1 MRTLKIERIERIELT
16 QDRYEIPADFDP
28 RDLLADAWGIWYTE
42 NEPVEVALKFH
53 RNVAGRLKETRWHRS
68 EEETELEDGAIVWK
82 AKVAEPLEMI
92 PWIRSWGA
100 DCEVLEPKKLKM
112 SVIRDVKRMARI
124 YELESYVETNNDDY
138 DDKRFTSLFKD

>member
-1 MRTLKIERIERIELT
+1 
-16 QDRYEIPADFDP
+16 
-28 RDLLADAWGIWYTE
+28 
-42 NEPVEVALKFH
+42 
-53 RNVAGRLKETRWHRS
+53 
-68 EEETELEDGAIVWK
+68 
-82 AKVAEPLEMI
+82 MI